1 MARRVLPREAMTVTP
16 HADAPRLSRFSIVRP
31 AYSTPQATTL
41 DWLARAHSVAEQS
54 RNPDRSA
61 EADEQ
66 FHGRLRKLL
75 GRVACSPEML
85 AERGHEVADCGHQS
99 WDEMSIYDVQR
110 RPEGAGTAARTALFA
125 RIALAACERLYE
137 GEVDPPRDLVHVT
150 CTGYASPSAAQ
161 RLVAKRG
168 WGARTRVTHAYH
180 MGCYAALPAVRIA
193 AGLVA
198 SARGGVARAD
208 VVHNEIC
215 SLHFEPCAHDAEQL
229 VVQSLFADGHV
240 RYAVERRPAP
250 APALA
255 LIAEREEILPDT
267 TESMSWSCG
276 DHGMHMTLG
285 REVPALIAAN
295 LRPFVEAMFGEA
307 GLSLREHGPRTI
319 FAVHPGGPRIIDA
332 VQRTLE
338 LADDQVAL
346 SRDVLRSF
354 GNMSS
359 ATLPHVW
366 RAIVQ
371 DDGIPHGTLV
381 ATLAFGPGL
390 TVSGAILMREGAP

>member
-1 MARRVLPREAMTVTP
+1 MSVIIP
-16 HADAPRLSRFSIVRP
+16 ADAPRLSRFTIVRP

-41 DWLARAHSVAEQS
+41 DWLARAHTVAEQT
-54 RNPDRSA
+54 RDPEGIATDPER
-61 EADEQ
+61 
-66 FHGRLRKLL
+66 FHDRLRKLL

-85 AERGHEVADCGHQS
+85 EERGHDVADCGHQS
-99 WDEMSIYDVQR
+99 WDEMSIYDVHR
-110 RPEGAGTAARTALFA
+110 HPEGAGTAARTALFS

-137 GEVDPPRDLVHVT
+137 LEDEPPRDLVHVT

-168 WGARTRVTHAYH
+168 WGQTTRVTHAYH

-198 SARGGVARAD
+198 SNRGATRAD
-208 VVHNEIC
+208 IVHTEVC
-215 SLHFEPCAHDAEQL
+215 SLHLKPTAHDAEQL

-240 RYAVERRPAP
+240 RYSVERSPART
-250 APALA
+250 PALA
-255 LIAEREEILPDT
+255 VLALREEILPDT
-267 TESMSWSCG
+267 TESMTWTCG

-295 LRPFVEAMFGEA
+295 VRPFVEAMFAEA
-307 GLSLREHGPRTI
+307 GLSLREHGAKTI

-338 LADDQVAL
+338 LQDGQVAL
-346 SRDVLRSF
+346 SRDVLRRF

-366 RAIVQ
+366 RAIVE
-371 DDGIPHGTLV
+371 DDAIPDGTLV

-390 TVSGAILMREGAP
+390 TVSGGLLLRDAP